1 VNKVVS
7 LEGERFHTI
16 SIIEPEQ
23 KEQILEQQGLK
34 ELCSNVQIVFAKKG
48 GREPGV
54 HKWGR

>member
-1 VNKVVS
+1 MS